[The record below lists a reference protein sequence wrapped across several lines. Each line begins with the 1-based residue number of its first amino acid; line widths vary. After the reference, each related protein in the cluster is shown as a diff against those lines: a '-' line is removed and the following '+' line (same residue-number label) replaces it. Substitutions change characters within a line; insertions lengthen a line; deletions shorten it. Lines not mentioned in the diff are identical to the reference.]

1 MRPLREVYLLKIT
14 IYLVGILLMGY
25 VGYVVYDTSSYVK
38 QQELERTR
46 SVEACSDTLRAPVE
60 HLNTILAS
68 MPTSTNKTQVEAYV
82 KLAPAEVRAPVL
94 DASQYP

>member
-46 SVEACSDTLRAPVE
+46 SVEACSDTLRAPVDR
-60 HLNTILAS
+60 LNRLLETMA
-68 MPTSTNKTQVEAYV
+68 TTTVQARVEATE
-82 KLAPAEVRAPVL
+82 KPLRNPVL
-94 DASQYP
+94 SPEQYP